1 MKQSLQFKLSQ
12 QLTLTPQLRQSI
24 RLLQLSTLELDQ
36 EIETYLRDNPLLERE
51 EGSERMMAMTSLS
64 SQGPLD
70 HSSGAEQ
77 PATGNNSDDDY
88 AARETPRDADFAD
101 YATLG
106 ATGSSGSSQRGDGD
120 DGDDGD
126 WRQQACDAPTLREH
140 LLSQLALLKLSDR
153 DRVLAGLLVESLDD
167 DGYLTQS
174 LEELLEFM
182 PAELDIEAEEILTTL
197 RHVQHLD
204 PAGVGARN
212 VGECLALQ
220 IKALPESTPYRERA
234 LHIVAQHLDLLA
246 SKDFTKLKRE
256 LKCDDA
262 GLRAAQTLITNL
274 NPRPGREYGQAA
286 VRYVIPDVNVNKIKG
301 LWIAALNGEA
311 MPKLRV
317 NQLYAGILSRARG
330 SSLGLSEQL
339 QEARWL
345 IKNIAQ
351 RFDTI
356 LRVSQAIVDRQRN
369 FFEHGAIAMRPLV
382 LREIADT
389 LGLHEST
396 VSRVTTNKFMR
407 SPRGIFELKFFFSS
421 HVGTDAGGAASST
434 AIREL
439 IKHMIESEST
449 KKPLSDAK
457 IAALLAGQGMV
468 VARRTVA
475 KYRESMQILAASMRK
490 SI

>member
-51 EGSERMMAMTSLS
+51 EGS
-64 SQGPLD
+64 GPL
-70 HSSGAEQ
+70 AALI
-77 PATGNNSDDDY
+77 PAGMVNSTFGT
-88 AARETPRDADFAD
+88 ETPYSEKNAGDDQASNAATSDADFAD
-101 YATLG
+101 FAGYANS
-106 ATGSSGSSQRGDGD
+106 GSSGASATRDNED
-120 DGDDGD
+120 DDGD
-126 WRQQACDAPTLREH
+126 WRQQAGGAPTLREH

-174 LEELLEFM
+174 LEELLELM

-212 VGECLALQ
+212 VSECLALQ
-220 IKALPESTPYRERA
+220 VKALPEATPYRERA
-234 LHIVAQHLDLLA
+234 LDIVARHLDLLA
-246 SKDFTKLKRE
+246 TKDFVKLKRE

-262 GLRAAQTLITNL
+262 GLRAAHKLIINL
-274 NPRPGREYGQAA
+274 NPKPGREFGQAD
-286 VRYVIPDVNVNKIKG
+286 VRYIIPDVNVNKIKG
-301 LWIAALNGEA
+301 LWIVALNHEA

-317 NQLYAGILSRARG
+317 NQLYANILSRARG
-330 SSLGLSEQL
+330 SSQGLSEQL

-356 LRVSQAIVDRQRN
+356 VRVSQAIVDRQRN

-407 SPRGIFELKFFFSS
+407 SPGGIFELKFFFSS

-439 IKHMIESEST
+439 IKHLIECENT
-449 KKPLSDAK
+449 RKPLSDAK
-457 IAALLAGQGMV
+457 IAALLAAQGMV

-475 KYRESMQILAASMRK
+475 KYRESMHILAASLRK